1 MYASRRQRADI
12 GVCRKKDGDPNKK
25 KGAALHRSSFFF
37 GSSSRLPFS
46 TLHLPRAP
54 ARCLPAIQ
62 RASTSTPVAITDA
75 DSDAGPVLPA
85 DSNAALQ
92 ASISDFLPPYTAHQF
107 IYDCDQELEKA
118 GIIQDSFVLCR
129 IFRKSGSGPKN
140 GEQYGALFV
149 DEDELVMVP
158 KQELICG

>member
-1 MYASRRQRADI
+1 MKTSARPLLGTDLDTCLQTSSKHF
-12 GVCRKKDGDPNKK
+12 CKRKKRRRPKQK

-62 RASTSTPVAITDA
+62 RASTSTAVAITDA
-75 DSDAGPVLPA
+75 DSDAGPALPA

-92 ASISDFLPPYTAHQF
+92 ASISDFLPPYTESSARVV
-107 IYDCDQELEKA
+107 
-118 GIIQDSFVLCR
+118 QDLKTVNNMVHYLLMR
-129 IFRKSGSGPKN
+129 N
-140 GEQYGALFV
+140 GKMRMNL
-149 DEDELVMVP
+149 
-158 KQELICG
+158 